1 MDKNLYIYIIGL
13 YYIAFLN
20 SDYPGGE
27 DMESIIFAIIIASC
41 IVFIGI
47 CIIRRRP
54 DLILNFALRAFVGT
68 AGIYLLDFVLR
79 LGGYQ
84 ISVGINAVTVLSNGL
99 LGLPGFIL
107 LYGLAFYYSL

>member
-1 MDKNLYIYIIGL
+1 
-13 YYIAFLN
+13 
-20 SDYPGGE
+20 
-27 DMESIIFAIIIASC
+27 MEKIIFAVIIVIC
-41 IVFIGI
+41 IVFIGV

-54 DLILNFALRAFVGT
+54 DLIVNFVLRACVGT
-68 AGIYLLDFVLR
+68 AGIYLLDFLFG

-84 ISVGINAVTVLSNGL
+84 ISVGVNAFTILSNGL

>member
-1 MDKNLYIYIIGL
+1 MEKIVFAVIIVV
-13 YYIAFLN
+13 
-20 SDYPGGE
+20 
-27 DMESIIFAIIIASC
+27 C

-54 DLILNFALRAFVGT
+54 DLIVNFVLRACVGT
-68 AGIYLLDFVLR
+68 AGIYLLDSVLG

-84 ISVGINAVTVLSNGL
+84 ISVGVNAVTILSNGL

>member
-1 MDKNLYIYIIGL
+1 MAVDYMERIIL
-13 YYIAFLN
+13 AV
-20 SDYPGGE
+20 
-27 DMESIIFAIIIASC
+27 IIVICII
-41 IVFIGI
+41 FIGI

-54 DLILNFALRAFVGT
+54 DLIVDFLLRSCVGT

-84 ISVGINAVTVLSNGL
+84 ISVGINAFTILSNGL

-107 LYGLAFYYSL
+107 LYGLAFYYST